1 MKFMTYTLNEHLNS
15 FPIAD
20 DKIYLLVNISASDA
34 LANSKCIGR
43 WFKSN
48 LSTRFRYLI
57 NKLQDKRNELNLGQL
72 KTLYPN
78 VTFIGIIDNPW
89 HHLYHIHNTHPTFSK
104 MSLTH
109 FIKLVSVR
117 PRYRCNLLDLYPPDS
132 SIIFLRNEYIA
143 NDFSIFSKSSNVLF
157 PDQDIVDYRKFFD
170 AESNNIICSIFQKDI
185 EFFYPE
191 LLS

>member
-1 MKFMTYTLNEHLNS
+1 MTYTLNEHLNN

-20 DKIYLLVNISASDA
+20 DKIYLLVNISASTA

-48 LSTRFRYLI
+48 LSTRFRYFT
-57 NKLQDKRNELNLGQL
+57 NKLQDKRNNLTLGQL

-78 VTFIGIIDNPW
+78 VTFIGTIDNPW
-89 HHLYHIHNTHPTFSK
+89 YHLYHIHNTHSTFSK
-104 MSLTH
+104 MSLVR
-109 FIKLVSVR
+109 FIKIISVYS
-117 PRYRCNLLDLYPPDS
+117 PYCQNLLDLYPPDD

-143 NDFSIFSKSSNVLF
+143 DDFSIFSKSSNILF
-157 PDQDIVDYRKFFD
+157 PNPDPVDYRKFFD
-170 AESNNIICSIFQKDI
+170 TQSNDIICSIFQKDI